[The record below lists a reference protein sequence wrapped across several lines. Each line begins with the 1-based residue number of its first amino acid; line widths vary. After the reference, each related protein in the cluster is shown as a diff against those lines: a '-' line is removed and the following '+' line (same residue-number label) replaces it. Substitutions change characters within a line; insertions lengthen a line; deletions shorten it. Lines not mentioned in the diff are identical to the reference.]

1 MPRPRRTEITR
12 VARYA
17 ERERTSFPG
26 FVVLALASISASLV
40 RLEGARGKEEE
51 EDDGRND
58 VEDAPRV
65 DDAPGEVV
73 HVLEDVQIRKG
84 VPHFGE
90 GQEVP
95 RDPDDEAAEDED
107 ERENGGDDLVLRERR
122 GERARGNEE
131 RSDERDPEVPR
142 ENRTEVEPSEA
153 GEQKRVEP
161 GRHEQEQEEAPG
173 PRELGGDDGRLG
185 HGRGQERLDGT
196 GLAFLR
202 QEAHRDDRRDEHQ
215 EIHWNT
221 FVKNV
226 DMRAIRGVS
235 GELSAPTSTMN
246 THPLTSRNDVSTR
259 YPSGE
264 TKYEKNSLLRIA
276 RNALTGAPPC
286 PRPASTRPGRRRPT
300 ACRLR
305 RPRPVSYTQL
315 TL

>member
-1 MPRPRRTEITR
+1 MPRPITTEIAS
-12 VARYA
+12 VARYV
-17 ERERTSFPG
+17 EREG
-26 FVVLALASISASLV
+26 LALASISASLV

-131 RSDERDPEVPR
+131 RPDERDPEVPR

-153 GEQKRVEP
+153 C
-161 GRHEQEQEEAPG
+161 
-173 PRELGGDDGRLG
+173 
-185 HGRGQERLDGT
+185 
-196 GLAFLR
+196 
-202 QEAHRDDRRDEHQ
+202 
-215 EIHWNT
+215 
-221 FVKNV
+221 
-226 DMRAIRGVS
+226 
-235 GELSAPTSTMN
+235 
-246 THPLTSRNDVSTR
+246 
-259 YPSGE
+259 
-264 TKYEKNSLLRIA
+264 LL
-276 RNALTGAPPC
+276 
-286 PRPASTRPGRRRPT
+286 
-300 ACRLR
+300 
-305 RPRPVSYTQL
+305 
-315 TL
+315 